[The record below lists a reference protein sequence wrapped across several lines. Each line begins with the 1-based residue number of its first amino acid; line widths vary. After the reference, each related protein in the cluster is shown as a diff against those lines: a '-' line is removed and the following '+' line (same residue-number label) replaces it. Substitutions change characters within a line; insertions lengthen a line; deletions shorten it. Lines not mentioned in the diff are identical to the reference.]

1 MASDNDSYTRS
12 KNDIFTPFGRISPV
26 WIHFGYKKD
35 SAGVLIKGT
44 RAYCKLC
51 CQTVAHGGG
60 TTNLKN
66 HLRLNHPSEYTNLF
80 PGDENVDEKQH
91 KIEDFARPTA
101 TVARLSA
108 SSHRAKLLTEAIT
121 DFIVK
126 DMRPISTV
134 DGEGF
139 VNLMGIAEPH
149 YNVPCRKTIMSFIDQ
164 RFLLT
169 KTHIK
174 SQLEKQS
181 YLSLTTDMWTSRS
194 GDGYISLTAHYITAD
209 FEMKHNNLTTC
220 HLPGTHDHTNIAA
233 ALRNLAEQWV
243 IDLDDQVT
251 CFTTDNGSNIVKMLR
266 DDLQKMHIPCAGHT
280 LNLSVEAAL
289 KERSLTTALARCR
302 KVVTHFH
309 QSRLDREALRA
320 KQKLLELPEH
330 SLIQDVSTRWN
341 SVHDM
346 IKRAC
351 EQQPAIAAVLHR
363 RRDLTHLELS

>member
-1 MASDNDSYTRS
+1 M
-12 KNDIFTPFGRISPV
+12 
-26 WIHFGYKKD
+26 
-35 SAGVLIKGT
+35 IKGT

-51 CQTVAHGGG
+51 CQAVAHGGG
-60 TTNLKN
+60 ATNLKN

-101 TVARLSA
+101 TVVRLSA
-108 SSHRAKLLTEAIT
+108 GSHRAKLLTEAIT

-139 VNLMGIAEPH
+139 VNLMGIAEPC

-164 RFLLT
+164 RFLFM

-243 IDLDDQVT
+243 IDLDD
-251 CFTTDNGSNIVKMLR
+251 
-266 DDLQKMHIPCAGHT
+266 
-280 LNLSVEAAL
+280 
-289 KERSLTTALARCR
+289 
-302 KVVTHFH
+302 
-309 QSRLDREALRA
+309 
-320 KQKLLELPEH
+320 
-330 SLIQDVSTRWN
+330 
-341 SVHDM
+341 
-346 IKRAC
+346 
-351 EQQPAIAAVLHR
+351 
-363 RRDLTHLELS
+363 